1 MTPTEISER
10 LQRIQY
16 LFSAGVIT
24 NVDMVFLDEETGYQ
38 FPVFLD
44 EETGYE
50 FTVDRVELK
59 DGVIRLVSELE
70 EDETLSGYSVID
82 LVTEVVNLVGPE
94 NYKETLHLEDADGN
108 ITMVTSVTLSNGKVT
123 LHHSGDTPEEEA

>member
-10 LQRIQY
+10 LQRIQC

-24 NVDMVFLDEETGYQ
+24 IVDM
-38 FPVFLD
+38 VFLD

>member
-24 NVDMVFLDEETGYQ
+24 NVDMVFLDEETGY
-38 FPVFLD
+38 
-44 EETGYE
+44 E

-59 DGVIRLVSELE
+59 DGSVAKYSPGTVIA
-70 EDETLSGYSVID
+70 
-82 LVTEVVNLVGPE
+82 VV
-94 NYKETLHLEDADGN
+94 K
-108 ITMVTSVTLSNGKVT
+108 
-123 LHHSGDTPEEEA
+123 

>member
-1 MTPTEISER
+1 MEEIEMTPTEISER
-10 LQRIQY
+10 LQRIQC

-24 NVDMVFLDEETGYQ
+24 IVDM
-38 FPVFLD
+38 VFLD

>member
-24 NVDMVFLDEETGYQ
+24 NVDM
-38 FPVFLD
+38 VFLD

>member
-24 NVDMVFLDEETGYQ
+24 NVDMVFFDEK
-38 FPVFLD
+38 
-44 EETGYE
+44 TGYE

-70 EDETLSGYSVID
+70 EDEPLSGYSVID

-94 NYKETLHLEDADGN
+94 NYKETLHLEDANGN

-123 LHHSGDTPEEEA
+123 LHHRLDGDLLESVTLW

>member
-16 LFSAGVIT
+16 IFSAGVIT
-24 NVDMVFLDEETGYQ
+24 NVDM
-38 FPVFLD
+38 VFLD

-123 LHHSGDTPEEEA
+123 LHHSGE

>member
-1 MTPTEISER
+1 MKDDSKELINDISDLLRQIANDLE
-10 LQRIQY
+10 
-16 LFSAGVIT
+16 
-24 NVDMVFLDEETGYQ
+24 DEDT
-38 FPVFLD
+38 
-44 EETGYE
+44 
-50 FTVDRVELK
+50 
-59 DGVIRLVSELE
+59 SE

-123 LHHSGDTPEEEA
+123 LHHSGE